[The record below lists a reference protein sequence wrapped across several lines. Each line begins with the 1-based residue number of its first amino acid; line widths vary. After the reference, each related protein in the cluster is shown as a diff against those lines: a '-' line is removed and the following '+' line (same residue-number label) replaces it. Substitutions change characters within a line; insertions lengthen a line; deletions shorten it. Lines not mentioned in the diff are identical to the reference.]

1 MDDFIT
7 FLLKIAFLDNFS
19 LLSHNHD
26 NSGRLLCAY
35 SWGVLVGFS
44 GLAGCTLKRPPLE
57 NIWPPALRSQWG
69 SRPPIGQKI
78 VIACHWLLQYWIWFQ
93 DTVLWKLKI
102 YEKWIFLMKN
112 VERLKIHNEGMKIHK
127 ISIENTFSYCIL
139 VSLGAPPAVVP
150 QTHAFCRHFCLKH
163 SPDAGTL

>member
-1 MDDFIT
+1 MCLQLRGACRIFW
-7 FLLKIAFLDNFS
+7 FS
-19 LLSHNHD
+19 WVHIKKAPSWEHLAPCGLH
-26 NSGRLLCAY
+26 CAVN
-35 SWGVLVGFS
+35 GVL
-44 GLAGCTLKRPPLE
+44 GLLLGK
-57 NIWPPALRSQWG
+57 
-69 SRPPIGQKI
+69 KI

-139 VSLGAPPAVVP
+139 VSLGAPPAVVLRP
-150 QTHAFCRHFCLKH
+150 RLMPSVAVIDRVFGLGLGRTRPFFGNRPRPNYGRFYK
-163 SPDAGTL
+163 